1 MMKEFSSIYH
11 DGWNLD
17 RRGAERERDL
27 EMKVSDIYLITRD
40 SITPSDNGGS
50 HYITELWLSAFI
62 EMSVV

>member
-1 MMKEFSSIYH
+1 MMKEFSSIYR

-27 EMKVSDIYLITRD
+27 EMKVSDIYLIIRD
-40 SITPSDNGGS
+40 SITSDNGGS